1 MLKKAVL
8 CQDLGEINELEK
20 DNSMCENIFKIFGLA
35 FLLTACV
42 EEMPTE
48 QHQPASSGDAVQFT
62 AGLNGAKTRTIYGE
76 ELEDGSAIK
85 VNWVQND
92 RVSVYGESA
101 LDGKRQGTYKVTA
114 ETGSA
119 YAGNL
124 QMLGSHGVQWGTES
138 KSRFYAV
145 YPSVSGDFTP
155 LEGGG
160 VSVPMSISNVQ
171 NNFFAWDDE
180 NGVWR
185 GVQGSSEDDQTMTD
199 AIMYACTDEIERT
212 AGKVSLRFN
221 PFSTVVKFR
230 LEGVGVQNGITTGT
244 NVFINRI
251 DVTASNAI
259 VGTFPLNIANGTA
272 SVAKENIKGS
282 NTVIIKPYSIDP
294 ETGEI
299 VNNLYVTPD
308 EPIEFSVFTIP
319 QPDVNISKWTITVE
333 TTHGTRTF
341 TINSTA
347 DLLAGQIHKVNVPVL
362 NNLETDFK
370 FNPEN
375 WIAQL
380 PTTVLLSELSIPGAW
395 YSTNPSLN
403 DAGVGYQAS
412 SEIAVNGVTTR
423 QTDLE
428 AMYAAGI
435 RAFNIDTRLTIAP
448 GLDSDSFDNKY
459 TSDNYTNGNLVL
471 TCAGTEVEE
480 TERFIVTYPTGVM
493 NSLLSVES
501 AISSLGSIISR
512 PENQDE
518 FIVIVLTI
526 AEKAKTHSSKTYGT
540 IDSEMMLH
548 AIADVL
554 NGSIKN
560 YIYDKKITEETT
572 IDDVLGKI
580 VVKVNINDV
589 NFYNVSSKT
598 VADKY
603 KTYKAPMMITY
614 GQMSTGYED
623 YPIVSAIDYSVN
635 DNLHYVSCQAQSTT
649 TAGFTNRK
657 TAIDNVT
664 DIAFNNYTPEQNDD
678 KNDLKKHAWY
688 QLGIGG
694 AASSYEKKN
703 NEYTYV
709 AEQLNL
715 HTYNIIKEKL
725 DNKTYS
731 PVGIVLM
738 NQATNDTESVYSSQL
753 IDAILT
759 LNARIK
765 MEQATAGGSVEGPL
779 P

>member
-1 MLKKAVL
+1 M
-8 CQDLGEINELEK
+8 
-20 DNSMCENIFKIFGLA
+20 SRNIFKLFGLA
-35 FLLTACV
+35 LLLTACV
-42 EEMPTE
+42 EEIPNE

-62 AGLNGAKTRTIYGE
+62 AGLNGAQTRTIYGE
-76 ELEDGSAIK
+76 ELANGSAIK

-92 RVSVYGESA
+92 MVTVYGESA
-101 LDGKRQGTYKVTA
+101 LDGKKQGTYKVTA

-124 QMLGSHGVQWGTES
+124 QMVGSYGVQWGTES

-145 YPSVSGDFTP
+145 YPASSGNFTP
-155 LEGGG
+155 LEGEG
-160 VSVPMSISNVQ
+160 VTVPMSISEVQ
-171 NNFFAWDDE
+171 NNFFAWDYE
-180 NGVWR
+180 NKVWC

-199 AIMYACTDEIERT
+199 AIMYACTDEIDKT
-212 AGKVSLRFN
+212 AGKVSLTFN

-230 LEGVGVQNGITTGT
+230 LEGVGVQNGATTGT

-251 DVTASNAI
+251 DVTASNDVKI
-259 VGTFPLNIANGTA
+259 VGTFPLNIANGAA
-272 SVAKENIKGS
+272 SVAKESIKGS

-299 VNNLYVTPD
+299 TNNLFVAPD

-319 QPDVNISKWTITVE
+319 QSGVNISSWTVTVV

-341 TINSTA
+341 TIDSSANLT
-347 DLLAGQIHKVNVPVL
+347 AGQIHKVNVPVL

-412 SEIAVNGVTTR
+412 SEITDANGVTTR

-428 AMYAAGI
+428 AMYAAGV
-435 RAFNIDTRLTIAP
+435 RAFNIDTRLSIAP
-448 GLDSDSFDNKY
+448 GLDSDNFDNAY
-459 TSDNYTNGNLVL
+459 TSDDYDNGNLVL
-471 TCAGTEVEE
+471 SCAGTEAEE
-480 TERFIVTYPTGVM
+480 TTGYIIKRPTGVM

-501 AISSLGSIISR
+501 AIGSLGSIISR
-512 PENQDE
+512 SENQDE
-518 FIVIVLTI
+518 FIVVVLTI
-526 AEKAKTHSSKTYGT
+526 AEKAKTHSNKTYGT

-554 NGSIKN
+554 NGTVKN
-560 YIYDKKITEETT
+560 YIYDKKITEDTT

-580 VVKVNINDV
+580 VVKVNINDA

-649 TAGFTNRK
+649 TAEFTDRK

-694 AASSYEKKN
+694 AASSYEKRN

-715 HTYNIIKEKL
+715 HTYKIIKEKL

-765 MEQATAGGSVEGPL
+765 MEQAAPGGSVEGTL